1 MIPVTGSGFDS
12 NQLRK
17 LPVGLVLTGTLL
29 GAFIWLWPYTHGPL
43 SQFWPNFIAW
53 MTGLALWLLLLTTKR
68 EARERTVVAGW
79 LLAAFLSALL
89 GLLQY
94 FDGEADL
101 FPFIAQALPGHAYA
115 NTRQVNHLATLL
127 NVGLL
132 CVMWLLRVGRIP
144 FLYAM
149 LLAAPMAI
157 ALAGTASRGGAVQL
171 ALIGVLTIWVGGR
184 EGRGI
189 LLRWWTFVFA
199 VYVTSALALP
209 WLLEILSGSPAE
221 RRLASRMAV
230 ESTCS
235 SRLVLW
241 RNVWDLIVAKP
252 VTGWGWEGLRLG
264 HYMTEFEDMRFCSM
278 LTNAHNLPLH
288 LATELGVPLA
298 VLLLVGFVWLLARGK
313 PWTVTD
319 PTAQLGCSVL
329 LLVGFHSLVEYPL
342 WFGNFQTMVLLALWL
357 AWPELK
363 ARFFRGQQDLGDL
376 VLKRFHVLAAGTV
389 AVGLSAMAFDY
400 VRVTQLYVPQSERLG
415 AYQID
420 TLNKVRHSAFFRDWV
435 LFAQVVA
442 ATPDQQNA
450 AVLLEAALEALR
462 ISPEPRVIERVIV
475 SASLLGKNELVQ
487 AHVKKY
493 KAAWPEA
500 YSAWVNAQATAP
512 QAVAQ

>member
-1 MIPVTGSGFDS
+1 MNP
-12 NQLRK
+12 LRNS
-17 LPVGLVLTGTLL
+17 LAGLTLAGGL
-29 GAFIWLWPYTHGPL
+29 IGAFIWLWPYTHGPL
-43 SQFWPNFIAW
+43 SQFWPNFMAW
-53 MTGLALWLLLLTTKR
+53 MGGLALWLVLLANKR
-68 EARERTVVAGW
+68 EAGNSAIVAGW
-79 LLAAFLSALL
+79 LLAAVLSAML

-94 FDGEADL
+94 FDWEAAL
-101 FPFIAQALPGHAYA
+101 FPLVAQAQPGHAYA

-132 CVMWLLRVGRIP
+132 CVMWLLRVGRIH
-144 FLYAM
+144 FLCAT
-149 LLAAPMAI
+149 LIAAPMAI

-171 ALIGVLTIWVGGR
+171 ALLGLLTVWVGGR
-184 EGRGI
+184 VGRGI
-189 LLRWWTFVFA
+189 LLRWWA
-199 VYVTSALALP
+199 VMFGIYVTSALALP
-209 WLLEILSGSPAE
+209 WLLEFLSGSPAE
-221 RRLASRMAV
+221 RQLASRMAV

-264 HYMTEFEDMRFCSM
+264 HYMTEFEDVRFCSM

-298 VLLLVGFVWLLARGK
+298 VLVFVGFVWLLARGK
-313 PWTVTD
+313 PWVTTD
-319 PTAQLGCSVL
+319 PTAQLGWSVL

-357 AWPELK
+357 AWPDLK
-363 ARFFRGQQDLGDL
+363 ARYFRGQQDQGGL
-376 VLKRFHVLAAGTV
+376 VLKRFHFLAAGTV

-400 VRVTQLYVPQSERLG
+400 VRVTQLYLPQSERLG

-420 TLNKVRHSAFFRDWV
+420 TLNKVRHSVFFRDWV

-475 SASLLGKNELVQ
+475 SAGLLGKNELVQ

-500 YSAWVNAQATAP
+500 YSAWVNAQAIAF
-512 QAVAQ
+512 QAVTQ